1 MQIDACRVGPIQTN
15 CYLMYNDDTSI
26 LVDPGDEP
34 AKVMRLLGGRVPDAI
49 IITHHHH
56 DHIGALPDVVKATG
70 APVYA
75 SRIDAAKIVNPDHPP
90 FMDTSSY
97 EPVEKVDVLL
107 EDGDVFTVG
116 SIELRAILTPGHTE
130 GCVCIYDEADGV
142 LFSGDTLFCGTHGR
156 TDFPGGDYGQMVDSL
171 KKLME
176 LPDEVAVLPGHDSLS
191 TIGAERTWI
200 ERL

>member
-34 AKVMRLLGGRVPDAI
+34 AKVRMLLGGRVPDAI

-56 DHIGALPDVVKATG
+56 DHIGALPDVVNATG

-75 SRIDAAKIVNPDHPP
+75 SRIDTPKILNPDRPA
-90 FMDTSSY
+90 FYALGNY
-97 EPVEKVDVLL
+97 EPIEKVDVML
-107 EDGDVFTVG
+107 EDGDVFKVG

-130 GCVCIYDEADGV
+130 GCICIYDEEDGI
-142 LFSGDTLFCGTHGR
+142 LFTGDTLFRGTHGR
-156 TDFPGGDYGQMVDSL
+156 TDFPGGDSEQMVASL

-176 LPDEVAVLPGHDSLS
+176 LPDDVAVLPGHEAPS
-191 TIGAERTWI
+191 TIGDERIWI